1 MKKSAA
7 AHLKVLSAM
16 TADPIKAARVMLDTG
31 KKHMKVTKKQISLNT
46 IERLLKKQ
54 LGTEDVERMAM
65 KVVKECGKR
74 DVGFINFVMAR
85 RKQDAEKKVS
95 KAKSEWQNSLKYLR
109 NLLPPRLMDEYSNF
123 VRTIMESEWQSG
135 ISKMKR
141 KILRLEER
149 YHPWRKPAQPRFDN
163 IKISDEELAPME
175 DQELRV
181 QVPSYGGVGVPRE
194 VEQVLK
200 LPPKFALFPKVDM
213 KMVEMEVER
222 GLWKARWEDRSQEQR
237 GRREDMTDQE
247 VEEEKVI
254 YISSDDDDCD
264 IINSAEKDGS
274 RENQKGP
281 PMEIFVKTVYGKT
294 VTLSVFSHFTIKHV
308 KALIQDKGIPPDY
321 QRLIFAGRQLEDGR
335 TLSYYNIQKE
345 STLHLFTRL
354 RGC

>member
-7 AHLKVLSAM
+7 AHLKVLSTM
-16 TADPIKAARVMLDTG
+16 TADPTKAARAMLDTG
-31 KKHMKVTKKQISLNT
+31 KKHMKFTRKQLSLNT
-46 IERLLKKQ
+46 IERLQKKQ
-54 LGTEDVERMAM
+54 LGTEDVERMAG

-74 DVGFINFVMAR
+74 DVGFVNFVMAR

-141 KILRLEER
+141 KVLRLEER

-163 IKISDEELAPME
+163 IKISDEELASME

-181 QVPSYGGVGVPRE
+181 QVPSYGGVRVPRE

-222 GLWKARWEDRSQEQR
+222 GIWKARWEDRSQEQR

-247 VEEEKVI
+247 VEEVMAETRVWDSNAKELNYSKVRVTQLPTNRRVI
-254 YISSDDDDCD
+254 APKPLVGSSR
-264 IINSAEKDGS
+264 NTEVQLQFLKARNMMKTGGQRRKTSLLKRLKD
-274 RENQKGP
+274 
-281 PMEIFVKTVYGKT
+281 
-294 VTLSVFSHFTIKHV
+294 
-308 KALIQDKGIPPDY
+308 
-321 QRLIFAGRQLEDGR
+321 
-335 TLSYYNIQKE
+335 
-345 STLHLFTRL
+345 
-354 RGC
+354 